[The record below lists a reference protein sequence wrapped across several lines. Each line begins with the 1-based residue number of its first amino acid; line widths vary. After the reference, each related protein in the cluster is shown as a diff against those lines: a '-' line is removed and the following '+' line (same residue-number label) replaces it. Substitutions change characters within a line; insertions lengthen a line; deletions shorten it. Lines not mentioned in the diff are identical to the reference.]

1 MAQVAMVTVS
11 LGEATAVADLRVAAK
26 AAAAAVVEAMAE
38 VAAEEA
44 ATMAVTKKAKVD
56 TVTGRQGGLPT
67 GAVGAVGLMVAAAT
81 VAVRAEGLTAA
92 DCLAVARAVGARLVS
107 AVAVVFQVAEKSAA
121 TVMLAMGEGVAVQ
134 ARALTEPTVE

>member
-38 VAAEEA
+38 VVAEEA

-81 VAVRAEGLTAA
+81 VAVRAEDLTAA
-92 DCLAVARAVGARLVS
+92 DCLAVAGARLVS

-134 ARALTEPTVE
+134 ARALAEPTVE